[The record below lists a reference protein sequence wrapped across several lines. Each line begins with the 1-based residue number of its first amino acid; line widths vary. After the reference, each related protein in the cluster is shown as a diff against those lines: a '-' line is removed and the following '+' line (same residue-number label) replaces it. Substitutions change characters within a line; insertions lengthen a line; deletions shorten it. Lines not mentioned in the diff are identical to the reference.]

1 MSTSD
6 ICASSNMLLHSKYIK
21 LYAHKYHT
29 HNFAVI
35 MIIFVIIMTNIAIII
50 INLVLHLV
58 HTKQIN
64 PHDLL
69 FSWVSTAFADNADDD
84 AVGAGDYHYCTGDDA
99 GDDDAIS
106 DITVGNCHYG
116 GVNEEKD
123 TLVKMVLVMTQN
135 WSFVLVLIKSLNQ
148 L

>member
-1 MSTSD
+1 M
-6 ICASSNMLLHSKYIK
+6 MMP
-21 LYAHKYHT
+21 
-29 HNFAVI
+29 F
-35 MIIFVIIMTNIAIII
+35 
-50 INLVLHLV
+50 
-58 HTKQIN
+58 
-64 PHDLL
+64 
-69 FSWVSTAFADNADDD
+69 
-84 AVGAGDYHYCTGDDA
+84 GAGDYHYCTGDDA